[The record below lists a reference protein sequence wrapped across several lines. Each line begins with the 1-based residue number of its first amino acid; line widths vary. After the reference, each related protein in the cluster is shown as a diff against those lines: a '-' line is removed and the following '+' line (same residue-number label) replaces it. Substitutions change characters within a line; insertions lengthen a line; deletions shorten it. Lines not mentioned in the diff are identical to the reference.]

1 MSKRIQDGKLTIA
14 HVMPWSGMGGVEI
27 ATLRLVA
34 ATRDR
39 FRHVAF
45 CLADADDLRTRFEEM
60 GVEVVTYVAPTP
72 SIRHWSRY
80 YGESKVVARLLRGAG
95 ADIVHFAEIKAALHN
110 SLAGLLARC
119 SLICHVRVS
128 HPHISLRDRLCL
140 LPINVFVFVSQE
152 AKETF
157 ALPISAA
164 KARVI
169 YDAVTMPELDI
180 ESEAAVVRAELEIAP
195 EETIVGM
202 VARVSPQKDYFTL
215 ADAAVKV
222 LTRFP
227 RTRFLVLGDNSLVP
241 LNREHYD
248 EVKARLE
255 ALGISDRFLFTGHRT
270 DVLRV
275 TCAMDIC
282 VLSTHREG
290 FPLSILETMS
300 LAKPMVATS
309 VGGIPEIVKPGVTG
323 YLHAHGDSDE
333 LAAALCRLIESPA
346 ESQRIGL
353 ACSELIRSDFAVA
366 KYVEQVAVLYRG
378 VSRTSGEEAPA
389 RTIHPGAKK
398 VKDVL

>member
-1 MSKRIQDGKLTIA
+1 MSKRTKDGTVTIA

-45 CLADADDLRTRFEEM
+45 CLADADDLRARFEEM

-80 YGESKVVARLLRGAG
+80 YGESQAVARLLRGVG
-95 ADIVHFAEIKAALHN
+95 ANVVHFAEIKAALHN

-119 SLICHVRVS
+119 SLVCHVRVS

-140 LPINVFVFVSQE
+140 LPIDVYVFVSQE

-157 ALPISAA
+157 GLPLPAA

-169 YDAVTMPELDI
+169 YDAVTMPELEI
-180 ESEAAVVRAELEIAP
+180 EREAEAVRAELGVAP

-215 ADAAVKV
+215 ADAAVKI
-222 LTRFP
+222 LERFP
-227 RTRFLVLGDNSLVP
+227 ATRFLVVGDNSLVP

-248 EVKARLE
+248 AVKTRLD
-255 ALGISDRFLFTGHRT
+255 ALGIFDRFLFTGHRT
-270 DVLRV
+270 DVMRL

-323 YLHAHGDSDE
+323 YLHEHGDSE
-333 LAAALCRLIESPA
+333 GLAAALCRLMESPA
-346 ESQRIGL
+346 EAQRIGL
-353 ACSELIRSDFAVA
+353 ACREVIRSEFGVA
-366 KYVEQVAVLYRG
+366 KYVDQIATLYRG
-378 VSRTSGEEAPA
+378 VSRGSGEEMPA
-389 RTIHPGAKK
+389 RTIHPGAEK